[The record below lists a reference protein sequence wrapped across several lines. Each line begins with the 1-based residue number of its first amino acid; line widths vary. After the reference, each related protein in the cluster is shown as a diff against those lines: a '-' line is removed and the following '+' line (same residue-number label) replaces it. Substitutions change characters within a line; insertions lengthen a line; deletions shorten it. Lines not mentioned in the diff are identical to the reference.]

1 MYFLFEPL
9 SGLISDWLSDNTDY
23 QTSVAQEM
31 RVIDQHHSNIYI
43 YTYIYI
49 NIINGM
55 LSTKASSKLK
65 GEYVFIKVLI
75 IEINTGLIF

>member
-1 MYFLFEPL
+1 
-9 SGLISDWLSDNTDY
+9 
-23 QTSVAQEM
+23 
-31 RVIDQHHSNIYI
+31 
-43 YTYIYI
+43 
-49 NIINGM
+49 M